1 MALALGLGAFDVEV
15 ETVGSGAEALE
26 ALGRE
31 PCDWVVTDVRMP
43 GMTGVELA
51 ACVRDR
57 CPRTRL
63 LLLTAYDVSDD
74 ERARIAAFGAELL
87 IKPVTAEVV
96 AARCGLRTHLR
107 AQDA

>member
-15 ETVGSGAEALE
+15 ETAGSGAEALE
-26 ALGRE
+26 ALGRA

-43 GMTGVELA
+43 GMTGVDLA

-63 LLLTAYDVSDD
+63 LLLTAYDVSEE
-74 ERARIAAFGAELL
+74 ERARIATFGAELL
-87 IKPVTAEVV
+87 IKPVTADVV
-96 AARCGLRTHLR
+96 AARCGLRTLLR